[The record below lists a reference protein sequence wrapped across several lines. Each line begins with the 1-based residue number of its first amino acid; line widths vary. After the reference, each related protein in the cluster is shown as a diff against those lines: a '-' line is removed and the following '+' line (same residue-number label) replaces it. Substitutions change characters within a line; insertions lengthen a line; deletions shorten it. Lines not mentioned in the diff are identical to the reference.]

1 MKPILYSPTE
11 TTFAH
16 NGIGVLTDCV
26 SCVVTEERNGAFELE
41 MAYPV
46 DGAFY
51 TSIVVDAI
59 IKAKPNETKGDQLF
73 RVYSVSRPINC
84 IVTVSAEHIS
94 YQLSHIPVSPFSSN
108 SLADA
113 LAKVKG
119 GSVGNNPFSFSTSMS
134 STAAMSISVPSSC
147 RSCLL
152 GSEGS
157 ILDVYGGEYEW
168 DNYNVLLHRQRGAD
182 NGVVICYGKN
192 LIDLTQEESI
202 ADVVTG
208 IYPYW
213 TGGEGDLVQLPEK
226 VVQVQS
232 AYSYPRIQAVDM
244 TQEFDGKPTA
254 EQLREKANEFISRSG
269 IGTPKVCLTVDFVQL
284 WQTAGY
290 EDIAG
295 LERVGLCDTV
305 TVRFDRLGV
314 DAKAKVNKTVYDC
327 LAERYEKIELG
338 DSISNITDTIL
349 AQETEIKAAPSLSI
363 VEQAIQ
369 TATAAITGASGG
381 YVVLSPSENP
391 QEILIMNTP
400 NINTATKVWR
410 WNSGGLGY
418 SGNGYGGPYDTAIT
432 MDGQIVGR
440 FIAALTIA
448 GNQII
453 SGRIQSPTKPEVYFD
468 LDGGVMACNELVSST
483 NSSTKIKITV
493 GKSDDN
499 LRDEVHIFY
508 GTERVI
514 RINPEGNGNLE
525 IQFSNGYSVM
535 LWDAGWMGFYT
546 PAGGT
551 SIMIRNDKIEF
562 GLPVYDRNGKEIKG
576 A

>member
-1 MKPILYSPTE
+1 M
-11 TTFAH
+11 
-16 NGIGVLTDCV
+16 
-26 SCVVTEERNGAFELE
+26 
-41 MAYPV
+41 
-46 DGAFY
+46 
-51 TSIVVDAI
+51 
-59 IKAKPNETKGDQLF
+59 
-73 RVYSVSRPINC
+73 
-84 IVTVSAEHIS
+84 
-94 YQLSHIPVSPFSSN
+94 
-108 SLADA
+108 
-113 LAKVKG
+113 
-119 GSVGNNPFSFSTSMS
+119 
-134 STAAMSISVPSSC
+134 
-147 RSCLL
+147 
-152 GSEGS
+152 
-157 ILDVYGGEYEW
+157 
-168 DNYNVLLHRQRGAD
+168 
-182 NGVVICYGKN
+182 
-192 LIDLTQEESI
+192 
-202 ADVVTG
+202 
-208 IYPYW
+208 
-213 TGGEGDLVQLPEK
+213 
-226 VVQVQS
+226 
-232 AYSYPRIQAVDM
+232 
-244 TQEFDGKPTA
+244 
-254 EQLREKANEFISRSG
+254 
-269 IGTPKVCLTVDFVQL
+269 
-284 WQTAGY
+284 
-290 EDIAG
+290 
-295 LERVGLCDTV
+295 
-305 TVRFDRLGV
+305 
-314 DAKAKVNKTVYDC
+314 
-327 LAERYEKIELG
+327 
-338 DSISNITDTIL
+338 
-349 AQETEIKAAPSLSI
+349 SI

-551 SIMIRNDKIEF
+551 PIMIRNDKIEF

>member
-1 MKPILYSPTE
+1 M
-11 TTFAH
+11 
-16 NGIGVLTDCV
+16 
-26 SCVVTEERNGAFELE
+26 
-41 MAYPV
+41 
-46 DGAFY
+46 
-51 TSIVVDAI
+51 
-59 IKAKPNETKGDQLF
+59 
-73 RVYSVSRPINC
+73 
-84 IVTVSAEHIS
+84 
-94 YQLSHIPVSPFSSN
+94 
-108 SLADA
+108 
-113 LAKVKG
+113 
-119 GSVGNNPFSFSTSMS
+119 
-134 STAAMSISVPSSC
+134 
-147 RSCLL
+147 
-152 GSEGS
+152 
-157 ILDVYGGEYEW
+157 
-168 DNYNVLLHRQRGAD
+168 
-182 NGVVICYGKN
+182 
-192 LIDLTQEESI
+192 
-202 ADVVTG
+202 
-208 IYPYW
+208 
-213 TGGEGDLVQLPEK
+213 
-226 VVQVQS
+226 
-232 AYSYPRIQAVDM
+232 
-244 TQEFDGKPTA
+244 
-254 EQLREKANEFISRSG
+254 
-269 IGTPKVCLTVDFVQL
+269 
-284 WQTAGY
+284 
-290 EDIAG
+290 
-295 LERVGLCDTV
+295 

-546 PAGGT
+546 HAGGT
-551 SIMIRNDKIEF
+551 PIMIRNDKIEF